1 MLDST
6 KAYSPKPY
14 PASTRTRPPMAQ
26 ASLMAPLSSRERIK
40 RKRRRARR
48 RQLTLLT
55 VLLLVLYGLW
65 RLVGTLGMAL
75 GAEWAQVPFHSEWK
89 HSDLDV
95 ATQNTLT
102 ELVLHDSRLQPIA
115 EHPEQ
120 YPLELLQLLA
130 RNPETADFVLN
141 YPTQHTNAP
150 ARTLS
155 ESLDTMPLLLQWDER
170 WGYHDYGSS
179 TIAVSGCG
187 PTTLAMVAAYLT
199 QNDTITPYV
208 VAQYA
213 AEQGY
218 YIAGTGTSWDCIRTG
233 APAFGVQAE
242 ELPLDEAVMNAA
254 LDAGKPIIC
263 SMLPG
268 DFTTT
273 GHFIVLS
280 GRTEDGYQVHDPN
293 SREKSNRCWTYDEI
307 QGQIS
312 NLWACS
318 SLTAEG

>member
-1 MLDST
+1 MLDSS

-14 PASTRTRPPMAQ
+14 PTPTRTRPPLAQ
-26 ASLMAPLSSRERIK
+26 ASLVAPLSPRERQR

-48 RQLTLLT
+48 RQLGFLA
-55 VLLLVLYGLW
+55 VLLVVLYGLW
-65 RLVGTLGMAL
+65 RLVGTIGMAL
-75 GAEWAQVPFHSEWK
+75 GAEWAQVPFRSSWTYGK
-89 HSDLDV
+89 LDT
-95 ATQNTLT
+95 ATQSALT
-102 ELVLHDSRLQPIA
+102 ALIAEDSRLHPIA
-115 EHPEQ
+115 ERPEQ
-120 YPLELLQLLA
+120 YPTELLELLV

-141 YPTQHTNAP
+141 YPQQHTNAP

-187 PTTLAMVAAYLT
+187 PTALAMVAAYLT
-199 QNDTITPYV
+199 QNDTVTPYV

-218 YIAGTGTSWDCIRTG
+218 YVAGTGTSWDCIRNG

-242 ELPLDEAVMNAA
+242 ELPLDEGVMNAA
-254 LDAGKPIIC
+254 LDDGKPIIC

-280 GRTEDGYQVHDPN
+280 GYTEDGYQVHDPN
-293 SREKSNRCWTYDEI
+293 SRDKSNRYWTYDQI
-307 QGQIS
+307 KGQIG

-318 SLTAEG
+318 PLSAEG